1 MTSKYLI
8 IISSLKFLEQVE
20 FTTREEVE
28 DCIKFLFN
36 RNLLF
41 EDELNFLL
49 WKLKCLTT
57 EATSGITKPTE

>member
-1 MTSKYLI
+1 MMDASKKITNEYLI
-8 IISSLKFLEQVE
+8 LISSLEFLKEVNFETKEQ
-20 FTTREEVE
+20 VE

-49 WKLKCLTT
+49 QKLSSCT
-57 EATSGITKPTE
+57 PN

>member
-1 MTSKYLI
+1 MNQKYLI
-8 IISSLKFLEQVE
+8 LISSLKFLKQVE

-57 EATSGITKPTE
+57 EVTSGTTKPTG